1 MDGNNISEDINEE
14 VSNGLSELFNEE
26 SLDLIINLLAE
37 HYNKLSAKLEDT
49 PNYLIQSKIMS
60 ELQIKEAELIRFRE
74 TRPYIPDLIG
84 HQDNLSLD
92 DFDL

>member
-1 MDGNNISEDINEE
+1 MDGNNISENGDGEFIT
-14 VSNGLSELFNEE
+14 GLSDLFDES

-37 HYNKLSAKLEDT
+37 HYNKLRAKLENT

-60 ELQIKEAELIRFRE
+60 ELQITEAELIRFRE
-74 TRPYIPDLIG
+74 AKPFIPDLAT
-84 HQDNLSLD
+84 HKNNLSLD